1 MTNTKWYFPNERR
14 NDWEK
19 LNEEYP
25 EAKQMKVNNKGFD
38 WLMTNSQG
46 THVKIEEKYRR

>member
-25 EAKQMKVNNKGFD
+25 ELMKVNNLF
-38 WLMTNSQG
+38 
-46 THVKIEEKYRR
+46 